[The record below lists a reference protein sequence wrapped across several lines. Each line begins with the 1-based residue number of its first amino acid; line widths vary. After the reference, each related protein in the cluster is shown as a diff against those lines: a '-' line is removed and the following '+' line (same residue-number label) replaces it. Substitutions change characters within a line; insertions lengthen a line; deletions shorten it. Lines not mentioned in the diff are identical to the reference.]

1 MGIYTAIMRWGSA
14 ILGGSGL
21 LVSGLAHAQHR
32 PFNPEEHLPRLR
44 PVIKGA
50 LYRSGT
56 PSDPALQTLCE
67 SGWKR
72 VYSLYGEHTTQTGPR
87 NASMLRHGRDVRTCQ
102 PEGGDKRNLEWRS
115 APSSRMRSLPA
126 IFADVID
133 SIRNP
138 DHGPVLVH
146 CWNGLHYAGMVSA
159 LALRQFCGLS
169 AEQAEAYWRANANRG
184 ANYPLIIANLQS
196 FKPLPN
202 LTLTAEEQAAVCP
215 DLSKNYV
222 VATDARSGALATAKY
237 ASADRQSHATGS
249 AQRGSGDGK
258 EHEHDKD
265 GSGSE
270 SPRRMN
276 GYTPTPGSPMEAPRS
291 PQQQSAPQS
300 STPTSTS
307 APAVG
312 ATSENLVLPRAA
324 SQLRSLPAKG

>member
-1 MGIYTAIMRWGSA
+1 MSVYTAIMRWGTA

-21 LVSGLAHAQHR
+21 LVSGLAHAEHR
-32 PFNPEEHLPRLR
+32 SFNPEEHLPRLR
-44 PVIKGA
+44 PVLKGA

-87 NASMLRHGRDVRTCQ
+87 NASMLRHGRDVRSCQ
-102 PEGGDKRNLEWRS
+102 PEGGEKRNLEWRS

-159 LALRQFCGLS
+159 LALRQFCGLT

-184 ANYPLIIANLQS
+184 ANYPLIIANLQN

-202 LTLTAEEQAAVCP
+202 FTLTAEEQAAVCP

-237 ASADRQSHATGS
+237 ASADHQSRASGS
-249 AQRGSGDGK
+249 AQRGTSDSK

-265 GSGSE
+265 GSAAEPARRLNGYAPPQPTQLE
-270 SPRRMN
+270 SPR
-276 GYTPTPGSPMEAPRS
+276 SPP
-291 PQQQSAPQS
+291 QQSAPQQ
-300 STPTSTS
+300 STPTQTS

-312 ATSENLVLPRAA
+312 ATSANQPPPTTATER
-324 SQLRSLPAKG
+324 LRLPAQG

>member
-1 MGIYTAIMRWGSA
+1 MSVYTAIMRWGTA

-21 LVSGLAHAQHR
+21 LVSGLAHAEHR
-32 PFNPEEHLPRLR
+32 SFNPEEHLPRLR
-44 PVIKGA
+44 PVLKGA

-87 NASMLRHGRDVRTCQ
+87 NAGMLRHGRDVRTCQ
-102 PEGGDKRNLEWRS
+102 PEGGDKRSLEWRS

-126 IFADVID
+126 IFADVVD

-159 LALRQFCGLS
+159 LALRQFCGLT

-184 ANYPLIIANLQS
+184 ANYPLIIANLQT
-196 FKPLPN
+196 FKPLPAF
-202 LTLTAEEQAAVCP
+202 TLTAEEQAAVCP

-237 ASADRQSHATGS
+237 ASAERQPHQAS
-249 AQRGSGDGK
+249 APHSASESK

-265 GSGSE
+265 GAGSE
-270 SPRRMN
+270 PRRLN
-276 GYTPTPGSPMEAPRS
+276 GYVPSQPTQLEAPHAT
-291 PQQQSAPQS
+291 PVQSAPQS
-300 STPTSTS
+300 SQPTLQST
-307 APAVG
+307 PAVG
-312 ATSENLVLPRAA
+312 ATSENQPQPSTA
-324 SQLRSLPAKG
+324 SQLQNLPAKG